1 MCAGGGG
8 SLAAGVTSL
17 ASLGS
22 SPGGHSSSS
31 SSREQDRCQPSV
43 KKEPLESLRERQ
55 GGRYSPEFG
64 YQHRLSP
71 HHPSYHG
78 YHVDKSLLPPSLSG
92 PHAATELHGQKFDF
106 FRAQNSESDSVR
118 GLQSHGLC

>member
-1 MCAGGGG
+1 MCGGG
-8 SLAAGVTSL
+8 LAAGVTSL
-17 ASLGS
+17 ASS
-22 SPGGHSSSS
+22 PPGGNNRDH
-31 SSREQDRCQPSV
+31 DRHTPSV

>member
-1 MCAGGGG
+1 M
-8 SLAAGVTSL
+8 TSL
-17 ASLGS
+17 TS
-22 SPGGHSSSS
+22 SPGGGHSTG
-31 SSREQDRCQPSV
+31 REGERSERCPPSV

-55 GGRYSPEFG
+55 GGGRYSPEFG

-71 HHPSYHG
+71 HHHPSYHG

-106 FRAQNSESDSVR
+106 FRGQNSESDSVR